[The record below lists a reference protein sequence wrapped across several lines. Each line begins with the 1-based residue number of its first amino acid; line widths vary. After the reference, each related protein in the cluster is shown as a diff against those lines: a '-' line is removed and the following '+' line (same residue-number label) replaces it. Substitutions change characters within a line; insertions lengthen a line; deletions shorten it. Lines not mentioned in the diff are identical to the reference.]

1 MFNRVLVP
9 LDGTEVSEGIIPFV
23 RWLASG
29 MKMGVVLARA
39 VDIHHT
45 RDESFDSALGRILS
59 KLGDGGT
66 KFPFDSTADFEP
78 WELELVAR
86 IERELKA
93 PLDSIANKL
102 SQAGISTE
110 TIAAYG
116 SASETIIRVAQ
127 ETGCNLIAMSTR
139 GRSVL
144 TSGLLGSV
152 TYRVI
157 HESPIPILSITPE
170 RARLHA
176 EDNVDISN
184 LVVPLDGSEFG
195 ETVLSH
201 AATLAR
207 QMSLR
212 VSLLRVTQE
221 QSALF
226 DDNNIA
232 LDEILSGVEP
242 KTTKK
247 VHDYMEGVA
256 ARLRNSGIEVNEVLL
271 GGKVSTEI
279 VNYAQGLE
287 HSMIA
292 LATHGRSGVSR
303 LLLGSIA
310 EAVIRESG
318 CPVLVIRPAPLAQE
332 QVTYPQPAT

>member
-1 MFNRVLVP
+1 MFTRVLVP

-23 RWLASG
+23 EWLASG

-39 VDIHHT
+39 VDVHQT
-45 RDESFDSALGRILS
+45 RDESFDSALGRILRG
-59 KLGDGGT
+59 LGEGGRQ
-66 KFPFDSTADFEP
+66 FPSDSTADFEP

-93 PLDSIANKL
+93 PLESIATRL
-102 SQAGISTE
+102 SQAGVSTE

-116 SASETIIRVAQ
+116 PASETIIRVAQ
-127 ETGCNLIAMSTR
+127 KTGCDLIAMSTR

-157 HESPIPILSITPE
+157 HESPIPVLSITPE

-176 EDNVDISN
+176 EDNVDISH
-184 LVVPLDGSEFG
+184 LVVPLDGSEFA

-201 AATLAR
+201 AATIAR

-212 VSLLRVTQE
+212 MTLLRVLPE
-221 QSALF
+221 ESALF
-226 DDNNIA
+226 DDNIA
-232 LDEILSGVEP
+232 LDEILSGIEP
-242 KTTKK
+242 KTTTR

-256 ARLRNSGIEVNEVLL
+256 AQLRNSGLEVNEVLPS
-271 GGKVSTEI
+271 GKVSTEI

-332 QVTYPQPAT
+332 QVACPQPAS

>member
-23 RWLASG
+23 KWLAGG

-45 RDESFDSALGRILS
+45 QDESFDSALGRILR
-59 KLGDGGT
+59 KLSDGGT
-66 KFPFDSTADFEP
+66 KFPSDSSADFEP

-93 PLDSIANKL
+93 PLDSIATRL
-102 SQAGISTE
+102 SQAGITTE
-110 TIAAYG
+110 TIVAYG
-116 SASETIIRVAQ
+116 PASETIIRVAQ
-127 ETGCNLIAMSTR
+127 ETGCDLIAMSTR

-152 TYRVI
+152 TYKVI

-176 EDNVDISN
+176 EDNVDIN
-184 LVVPLDGSEFG
+184 HLVVPLDGSEFA

-207 QMSLR
+207 QMNLR
-212 VSLLRVTQE
+212 VILLRVIPD

-226 DDNNIA
+226 DDSNFA
-232 LDEILSGVEP
+232 LDEILTGIEP
-242 KTTKK
+242 KTTKR
-247 VHDYMEGVA
+247 VHDYMEGAA
-256 ARLRNSGIEVNEVLL
+256 ARLRNSGLEVNEVLL
-271 GGKVSTEI
+271 SGKVSTEI

-287 HSMIA
+287 HGMIA

-332 QVTYPQPAT
+332 NVAYQQPAT

>member
-1 MFNRVLVP
+1 MFTKVLVP

-23 RWLASG
+23 EWLADG

-39 VDIHHT
+39 VDVHHMS
-45 RDESFDSALGRILS
+45 DDSFDSALGRILRG
-59 KLGDGGT
+59 LGDGGR
-66 KFPFDSTADFEP
+66 KLPSDSTADFEP
-78 WELELVAR
+78 WELELAAR
-86 IERELKA
+86 IEMELKA
-93 PLDSIANKL
+93 PLDRIATRL
-102 SQAGISTE
+102 SQAGIPTE

-127 ETGCNLIAMSTR
+127 ETGCDLIAMSTR

-152 TYRVI
+152 TYKVL
-157 HESPIPILSITPE
+157 HESPIPVLSITPE

-176 EDNVDISN
+176 EDNVDIGH
-184 LVVPLDGSEFG
+184 LVVPLDGSEFA
-195 ETVLSH
+195 EAVLSH

-212 VSLLRVTQE
+212 VTLLRVLPQE
-221 QSALF
+221 SRLF
-226 DDNNIA
+226 DDSSIA
-232 LDEILSGVEP
+232 LDEILTGIQP
-242 KTTKK
+242 KTTTRDR
-247 VHDYMEGVA
+247 DYMEGVA
-256 ARLRNSGIEVNEVLL
+256 AQLRNSGVEVNEALPS
-271 GGKVSTEI
+271 GKVSTEI

-318 CPVLVIRPAPLAQE
+318 CPVLVIRPAP
-332 QVTYPQPAT
+332 PA